1 MEIVC
6 PHLPPRA
13 PTELLGILMTALIVL
28 VAGFGASKSWG
39 TASLAEERY
48 N

>member
-1 MEIVC
+1 MEIVR

-13 PTELLGILMTALIVL
+13 PTERLGILMTALIVL
-28 VAGFGASKSWG
+28 VAGFGAGRSWG
-39 TASLAEERY
+39 RVLAEERY